1 MTRYVPH
8 QKLFDFAQKLDKFQ
22 TIALLASTVF
32 TLIHIT
38 LSSIPSKDAS
48 NIKCFDDIANGLST
62 FFSLTFIILEVVVNY
77 KFYKAEIEK
86 RRDLIDHAFGKN
98 YTGGKSTGYFNAQGV
113 PIGIYKLAVH
123 SFENSLYTNE
133 VAKKMTFGKWSI
145 AIILTAI
152 FVLSACVG
160 DKFIVNSV
168 LQLGAT
174 GVLILQAVKLQL
186 FANKIDDIHSDFKKL
201 FTDLKDGSDKTVKE
215 GEMVLCVLNY
225 ETTLSW
231 ASILTDSK
239 IFNQLNQKELPDK
252 WNAMK
257 VDYQI

>member
-8 QKLFDFAQKLDKFQ
+8 QNSFDFAQKMDKVQ
-22 TIALLASTVF
+22 TISLIISTLFVA
-32 TLIHIT
+32 IHLV
-38 LSSIPSKDAS
+38 LSNIPSKDEFD
-48 NIKCFDDIANGLST
+48 IKCYDDLANGLST
-62 FFSLTFIILEVVVNY
+62 FFSIIFISLDVIVNY

-86 RRDLIDHAFGKN
+86 RKDLIDHAFGKN

-113 PIGIYKLAVH
+113 PIGIYKLAVQ

-133 VAKKMTFGKWSI
+133 VTKGMTFRKWSI
-145 AIILTAI
+145 AFIISAI
-152 FVLSACVG
+152 FVLSACIG

-174 GVLILQAVKLQL
+174 GVLILQAIKLQL
-186 FANKIDDIHSDFKKL
+186 FSNRIDDIHCDFKKL
-201 FTDLKDGSDKTVKE
+201 FTDLKDGSDKTLKE
-215 GEMVLCVLNY
+215 GEMILYVLNY

-231 ASILTDSK
+231 ASVLSDSK
-239 IFNQLNQKELPDK
+239 IFHKLNKQILPDK
-252 WNAMK
+252 WNSMK